1 MREIVVI
8 RSGIYSV
15 LVSIFVLILIW
26 DLGHASG
33 TPMKVG
39 LIYDTGGRGDLSF
52 CDASYAGA
60 KKATKQW
67 EIELKEITPG
77 QSTDIE
83 RVLRQLARLKYDLII
98 GVGFLFQDPMT
109 RVAPD
114 FPEVNFAIVDAEAKV
129 PNIVSLLFKAH
140 EGTYLV
146 GAIAA
151 MKTET
156 NKIGFVGGMNVPLL
170 HSFEAGYRAGARA
183 IHPELEVMVDY
194 AGVTPQAFSD
204 PARGKELAI
213 AQYNKGADVILAAAG
228 ATSLGIL
235 EAAKEND
242 KFIIWVDA
250 NGNHLAPGLV
260 LTSMIKG
267 VELSIYQTIQSVVED
282 NFTGGTKIYGL
293 KEGGI
298 QYIVDEDNRS
308 LLSEDILNRVENLK
322 AKIIAG
328 EIVVP
333 SERN

>member
-1 MREIVVI
+1 MHGWLYRAL
-8 RSGIYSV
+8 S
-15 LVSIFVLILIW
+15 SIFVLTLVW
-26 DLGHASG
+26 DWGHASA
-33 TPMKVG
+33 TPIKVG

-60 KKATKQW
+60 KKAAEQW

-114 FPEVNFAIVDAEAKV
+114 FPKVNFAIVDVEAKV

-151 MKTET
+151 MKTKT

-170 HSFEAGYRAGARA
+170 HSFEAGYRAGAHT
-183 IHPELEVMVDY
+183 IKPELEVMVDY

-213 AQYNKGADVILAAAG
+213 AQFNKGADVILAAAG

-235 EAAKEND
+235 EAAKEYN

-267 VELSIYQTIQSVVED
+267 VELSIFQTIQSVVEG
-282 NFTGGTKIYGL
+282 NFAGGTKIYGL

-298 QYIVDEDNRS
+298 QYIVDENNRN
-308 LLSEDILNRVENLK
+308 LLSQELLNRVENLK
-322 AKIIAG
+322 TKIITG

-333 SERN
+333 FDRE

>member
-1 MREIVVI
+1 MRE
-8 RSGIYSV
+8 R
-15 LVSIFVLILIW
+15 LFCILIPAIIICLTLSFW
-26 DLGHASG
+26 NHVSAS
-33 TPMKVG
+33 PIRVG
-39 LIYDTGGRGDLSF
+39 LVYDTGGRGDLSF

-60 KKATKQW
+60 KKAADQW
-67 EIELKEITPG
+67 ELELKEITPG

-83 RVLRQLARLKYDLII
+83 RVLRQLARLKYNLII
-98 GVGFLFQDPMT
+98 GVGFLFQDPVT
-109 RVAPD
+109 RVATD
-114 FPEVNFAIVDAEAKV
+114 FPEINFAVVDVEAKATNV
-129 PNIVSLLFKAH
+129 VSLLFKAH

-151 MKTET
+151 MKTKT

-170 HSFEAGYRAGARA
+170 HSFEAGYRAGAEA
-183 IHPELEVMVDY
+183 IHPEIEVMIDY

-204 PARGKELAI
+204 PARGKELAL

-235 EAAKEND
+235 EAAKERD
-242 KFIIWVDA
+242 KFLIWVDA
-250 NGNHLAPGLV
+250 NGNHLAQGLV

-267 VELSIYQTIQSVVED
+267 VELSVYQTIQSVVED
-282 NFTGGTKIYGL
+282 SFMGGTKIYGL

-298 QYIVDEDNRS
+298 EYIVDENNRS
-308 LLSEDILNRVENLK
+308 LLSEGLLSRVENLK

-328 EIVVP
+328 KIVVP

>member
-1 MREIVVI
+1 MRHKTC
-8 RSGIYSV
+8 G
-15 LVSIFVLILIW
+15 VLISVAIFFLT
-26 DLGHASG
+26 LGYWSHANAK
-33 TPMKVG
+33 PIKIG

-60 KKATKQW
+60 KKASEKW
-67 EIELKEITPG
+67 DIELKEITPG
-77 QSTDIE
+77 QSADIE
-83 RVLRQLARLKYDLII
+83 RALRQLARLRYNLII
-98 GVGFLFQDPMT
+98 GVGFLFQAPMI

-114 FPEVNFAIVDAEAKV
+114 FSETNFAIVDVEAKA
-129 PNIVSLLFKAH
+129 PNIKSLLFKAH

-151 MKTET
+151 MKTKT
-156 NKIGFVGGMNVPLL
+156 NKIGFIGGMNIPLL

-183 IHPELEVMVDY
+183 VHPEIEVMVDY

-204 PARGKELAI
+204 PARGKELAL
-213 AQYNKGADVILAAAG
+213 AQYNRGADVILAAAG

-235 EAAKEND
+235 EVAKEKD

-267 VELSIYQTIQSVVED
+267 VELSVYQTIQSVVEG
-282 NFTGGTKIYGL
+282 NFAGGTTIYGL

-308 LLSEDILNRVENLK
+308 LLSEELLNRVEDLK
-322 AKIIAG
+322 TKIIAG

-333 SERN
+333 SERE

>member
-1 MREIVVI
+1 MRHWLYRVLA
-8 RSGIYSV
+8 SV
-15 LVSIFVLILIW
+15 FVLILVW
-26 DLGHASG
+26 DWGHASD
-33 TPMKVG
+33 TPIKVG

-60 KKATKQW
+60 KKATEKW

-114 FPEVNFAIVDAEAKV
+114 FPEVNFAIVDVEAKV

-151 MKTET
+151 MKTKT

-170 HSFEAGYRAGARA
+170 HSFEAGYRAGAHA

-235 EAAKEND
+235 EAAKENN
-242 KFIIWVDA
+242 KFVIWVDA

-267 VELSIYQTIQSVVED
+267 VELSIYQTIQSVVEG
-282 NFTGGTKIYGL
+282 NFAGGTKGL
-293 KEGGI
+293 WTQRRWNSVYRRRK
-298 QYIVDEDNRS
+298 
-308 LLSEDILNRVENLK
+308 
-322 AKIIAG
+322 
-328 EIVVP
+328 
-333 SERN
+333 

>member
-1 MREIVVI
+1 MRDRLCSVIISVVI
-8 RSGIYSV
+8 PFLTLSYWNHVDAAPIR
-15 LVSIFVLILIW
+15 
-26 DLGHASG
+26 
-33 TPMKVG
+33 VG
-39 LIYDTGGRGDLSF
+39 LVYDTGGRGDLSF
-52 CDASYAGA
+52 CDASYTG
-60 KKATKQW
+60 ATKAADQW
-67 EIELKEITPG
+67 KIELKEITPG

-98 GVGFLFQDPMT
+98 GVGFLFQDPMS

-114 FPEVNFAIVDAEAKV
+114 FPNVNFAIVDAEAKGA
-129 PNIVSLLFKAH
+129 NIVSLIFKAH

-151 MKTET
+151 LKTKT
-156 NKIGFVGGMNVPLL
+156 AKIGFVGGMNVPLL
-170 HSFEAGYRAGARA
+170 HSFEAGYVAGANA
-183 IHPELEVMVDY
+183 IKPKIEVMVDY

-204 PARGKELAI
+204 PARGKELAL
-213 AQYNKGADVILAAAG
+213 AQYNKGVDVILAAAG

-235 EAAKEND
+235 EAAKERK

-250 NGNHLAPGLV
+250 NGNHLARGLV

-267 VELSIYQTIQSVVED
+267 VELSVYQTIQSVVED
-282 NFTGGTKIYGL
+282 NFSGGTKIYGL

-308 LLSEDILNRVENLK
+308 LLSEDLLSRVEDLK
-322 AKIIAG
+322 TKIITG

-333 SERN
+333 SERQ

>member
-1 MREIVVI
+1 MRE
-8 RSGIYSV
+8 R
-15 LVSIFVLILIW
+15 FCEVLISVVLLLTLAHWNHGSANPIR
-26 DLGHASG
+26 
-33 TPMKVG
+33 VG
-39 LIYDTGGRGDLSF
+39 LVYDTGGRGDLSF

-60 KKATKQW
+60 TKAVDQW
-67 EIELKEITPG
+67 KVELKEITPG
-77 QSTDIE
+77 QITDIE
-83 RVLRQLARLKYDLII
+83 RVLRQLARLRYDLII

-114 FPEVNFAIVDAEAKV
+114 FPNVNFVIVDAEAKGS
-129 PNIVSLLFKAH
+129 NIASLIFKAH

-151 MKTET
+151 LKTKT

-170 HSFEAGYRAGARA
+170 HSFEAGYRAGANA
-183 IHPELEVMVDY
+183 IHPKIEVMVDY
-194 AGVTPQAFSD
+194 AGATPQAFSD
-204 PARGKELAI
+204 PARGRELAL
-213 AQYNKGADVILAAAG
+213 AQYNRGVDVILAAAG

-235 EAAKEND
+235 EAAKEKN

-250 NGNHLAPGLV
+250 NGNHLARGLV

-267 VELSIYQTIQSVVED
+267 VELSVYQTIKSVVED

-308 LLSEDILNRVENLK
+308 LLSEDLLSRVEDLK

-328 EIVVP
+328 EITVP
-333 SERN
+333 SERK

>member
-1 MREIVVI
+1 MRERLCGIPISVVI
-8 RSGIYSV
+8 FF
-15 LVSIFVLILIW
+15 LT
-26 DLGHASG
+26 LGYWNHVNAD
-33 TPMKVG
+33 PIRVG
-39 LIYDTGGRGDLSF
+39 LVYDTGGRGDLSF

-60 KKATKQW
+60 TKAADQW
-67 EIELKEITPG
+67 KFELKEITPG

-98 GVGFLFQDPMT
+98 GVGFLFQAPMS

-114 FPEVNFAIVDAEAKV
+114 FPNINFAIVDAEANSS
-129 PNIVSLLFKAH
+129 NIVSLIFKAH

-151 MKTET
+151 LKTKT

-170 HSFEAGYRAGARA
+170 HSFEAGYRAGANA
-183 IHPELEVMVDY
+183 IHPKIEVMVDY

-204 PARGKELAI
+204 PARGKELAL
-213 AQYNKGADVILAAAG
+213 AQYNKRADVILAAAG

-235 EAAKEND
+235 EAAKEKN

-250 NGNHLAPGLV
+250 NGNHLARGLV

-267 VELSIYQTIQSVVED
+267 VELSVYQTIQSVVED

-293 KEGGI
+293 KEDGI
-298 QYIVDEDNRS
+298 QYIVDKDNRS
-308 LLSEDILNRVENLK
+308 LLSEDLLSRVEDLK
-322 AKIIAG
+322 TKIIVG
-328 EIVVP
+328 EIIVP
-333 SERN
+333 SERK

>member
-1 MREIVVI
+1 MLDRLRGVPISVVI
-8 RSGIYSV
+8 FFLTLGYWNH
-15 LVSIFVLILIW
+15 VSADPIR
-26 DLGHASG
+26 
-33 TPMKVG
+33 VG
-39 LIYDTGGRGDLSF
+39 LVYDTVGRGDLSF

-60 KKATKQW
+60 TKAADQW
-67 EIELKEITPG
+67 KIELKEITPG

-83 RVLRQLARLKYDLII
+83 RVLRQLARLRYNLII

-114 FPEVNFAIVDAEAKV
+114 FPNINFAIVDAQANGS
-129 PNIVSLLFKAH
+129 NIVSLIFKAH

-151 MKTET
+151 LKTKT

-170 HSFEAGYRAGARA
+170 HSFEAGYRAGANA
-183 IHPELEVMVDY
+183 IHPKIEVMVDY
-194 AGVTPQAFSD
+194 AGVTPQAFSN
-204 PARGKELAI
+204 PARGKELAL
-213 AQYNKGADVILAAAG
+213 AQYNKGVDVILAAG

-235 EAAKEND
+235 EAAKEKN

-250 NGNHLAPGLV
+250 NGNHLARGLV

-267 VELSIYQTIQSVVED
+267 VELSVYQTTQSVVED

-298 QYIVDEDNRS
+298 QYIVDEDNHS
-308 LLSEDILNRVENLK
+308 LLSEDLLSRVEHLK
-322 AKIIAG
+322 TKIIVG
-328 EIVVP
+328 EIIVP
-333 SERN
+333 SERK

>member
-1 MREIVVI
+1 MRERLCGIPISVVI
-8 RSGIYSV
+8 FF
-15 LVSIFVLILIW
+15 LA
-26 DLGHASG
+26 LGYWNHVNAD
-33 TPMKVG
+33 PIRVG
-39 LIYDTGGRGDLSF
+39 LVYDTGGRGDLSF

-60 KKATKQW
+60 TKAADQW
-67 EIELKEITPG
+67 KIELKEITPG

-98 GVGFLFQDPMT
+98 GVGFLFQDPMS

-114 FPEVNFAIVDAEAKV
+114 FPNINFAIVDAEANGS
-129 PNIVSLLFKAH
+129 NIVSLIFKAH

-151 MKTET
+151 LKTKT

-170 HSFEAGYRAGARA
+170 HSFEAGYRAGANA
-183 IHPELEVMVDY
+183 IRPKIEIMVDY

-204 PARGKELAI
+204 PARGKELAL

-235 EAAKEND
+235 EAAKEKN

-250 NGNHLAPGLV
+250 NGNHLARGLV

-267 VELSIYQTIQSVVED
+267 VELSVYQTIQSVVED

-298 QYIVDEDNRS
+298 QYIVDKDNRS
-308 LLSEDILNRVENLK
+308 LLSEDLLSRVEDLK
-322 AKIIAG
+322 TKIIVG
-328 EIVVP
+328 DIIVP
-333 SERN
+333 SERK